1 MDVRIQEIIDF
12 TKTKFGLSSYYLQRH
27 RIDRN
32 VNIFN
37 ETVYTFCMEW
47 FPNHVIEQEDDGSN
61 PEGTACIEINL
72 KSFKF
77 KSAIFVMGKSY
88 VEDGIMFANRHME
101 NIIKWVEDETGLTYG
116 NQFQV
121 YKEAEGE
128 VHFQECIDGVAVSPS
143 GSIEVKFDREGKL
156 TFFAVN
162 GQFPSKE
169 IVKKETYSL
178 SFEKVEH
185 VAEQQLKLIEFPSFE
200 QKKILPVYAVE
211 EIYVK
216 NDRTSTIPF
225 EFIIDVR
232 SFLQIDKTLNWDKPY
247 NQSFDR
253 KELSWIENITAEQ
266 AFSCEPSPDSYPI
279 SKIEQEKCVTAV
291 HDLLC
296 QEYPKDSGKWI
307 LKTLHRDKGY
317 IHAILRTSKQDN
329 RVFQRKLMIMIDAK
343 SLQVV
348 NYMDNKP
355 MLEVFDQFQAPEKET
370 VNKEE
375 AYEKLKELFELKPYY
390 VYDFEQKQYVLCGKL
405 DCQYGVNASNGVVIA
420 LDDL

>member
-1 MDVRIQEIIDF
+1 MDLRVKEIIDF
-12 TKTKFGLSSYYLQRH
+12 TKIKFGLNSYYLQRH

-37 ETVYTFCMEW
+37 ETVYTLSMEW
-47 FPNHVIEQEDDGSN
+47 FPTRVMVQEDDGSN

-72 KSFKF
+72 KSRKF
-77 KSAIFVMGKSY
+77 KSVIFVMGKSY
-88 VEDGIMFANRHME
+88 VEDGIMFVNCNME
-101 NIIKWVEDETGLTYG
+101 NIIKWVEDETGLTYEK
-116 NQFQV
+116 QFQI
-121 YKEAEGE
+121 YKEEEGE

-156 TFFAVN
+156 TFFAIN

-178 SFEKVEH
+178 SFEKVERI
-185 VAEQQLKLIEFPSFE
+185 AKGQLKLIEYPSFE
-200 QKKILPVYAVE
+200 KKRLFPVYGME

-216 NDRTSTIPF
+216 NDQTSTIPF
-225 EFIIDVR
+225 EFIVDVK
-232 SFLQIDKTLNWDKPY
+232 SFLQIDKMIYWDETLN
-247 NQSFDR
+247 QLFDR
-253 KELSWIENITAEQ
+253 KELSWIEDVSAAQ
-266 AFSCEPSPDSYPI
+266 AFSCDPSPDSFLI
-279 SKIEQEKCVTAV
+279 SKIEQEKCVIAIS
-291 HDLLC
+291 DLLRK
-296 QEYPKDSGKWI
+296 EYPKDSGKWI

-317 IHAILRTSKQDN
+317 IHAILRTDKKEN
-329 RVFQRKLMIMIDAK
+329 HVFQRKLMIMIDAK

-355 MLEVFDQFQAPEKET
+355 MLKVFDQFQASEKIT

-405 DCQYGVNASNGVVIA
+405 DCQYGVNASNGKVIA

>member
-1 MDVRIQEIIDF
+1 MRRFIHF
-12 TKTKFGLSSYYLQRH
+12 AWNGFL
-27 RIDRN
+27 
-32 VNIFN
+32 
-37 ETVYTFCMEW
+37 
-47 FPNHVIEQEDDGSN
+47 NHVTEQEDDGSN

-72 KSFKF
+72 KSRKF

-88 VEDGIMFANRHME
+88 VEDGIMFANRNME

-116 NQFQV
+116 KQFQLH
-121 YKEAEGE
+121 KEEEGE

-143 GSIEVKFDREGKL
+143 GSIEVKFDQEGKL

-169 IVKKETYSL
+169 IVKKESYCL
-178 SFEKVEH
+178 SFEKVER

-200 QKKILPVYAVE
+200 QKKIFPVYAVE

-216 NDRTSTIPF
+216 NDQTSTIPF
-225 EFIIDVR
+225 EFIVDVK
-232 SFLQIDKTLNWDKPY
+232 SFLQIDKTLNWDKPH

-253 KELSWIENITAEQ
+253 KELSWLEDITAEQ

-291 HDLLC
+291 HDLLR

-317 IHAILRTSKQDN
+317 IRAILRTNKQDN

-355 MLEVFDQFQAPEKET
+355 MLEIFDQFQVPEK
-370 VNKEE
+370 VN
-375 AYEKLKELFELKPYY
+375 
-390 VYDFEQKQYVLCGKL
+390 
-405 DCQYGVNASNGVVIA
+405 N
-420 LDDL
+420 